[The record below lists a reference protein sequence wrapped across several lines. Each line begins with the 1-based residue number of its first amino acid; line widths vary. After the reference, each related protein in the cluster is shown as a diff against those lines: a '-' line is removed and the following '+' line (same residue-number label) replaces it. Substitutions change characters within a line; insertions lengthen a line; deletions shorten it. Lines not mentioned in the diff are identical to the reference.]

1 MQLRLSF
8 FGSPTR
14 FCVLGSGSSGN
25 SVVIESAGR
34 SLLVDAGFS
43 CREIERRLAAVG
55 VTPESI
61 EGVVLTHEHS
71 DHVRGASRLI
81 RRHRL
86 QLHAT
91 SGTLEEI
98 RLHGSV
104 PAPVALRPEWPAEIG
119 SFRVEPFAV
128 PHDAREPIGLVVETE
143 SGFRIGL
150 AADLGSASRQAWS
163 HLRNL
168 DALILETNHDLEMLL
183 SGPYPWALKRRIAG
197 RRGHLSNQDAAQGLR
212 EILDD
217 RLRWLVLYHLS
228 RVNNRPGLAEATV
241 AEELER
247 LGAEAETCVSNQFG
261 PTPWLSLGA
270 EGVSLVGPEAGQ
282 RSARTARNGG

>member
-8 FGSPTR
+8 FGSPPR

-25 SVVIESAGR
+25 AVVVESAGR
-34 SLLVDAGFS
+34 SLL
-43 CREIERRLAAVG
+43 
-55 VTPESI
+55 I

-71 DHVRGASRLI
+71 DHVRGASRLV

-86 QLHAT
+86 RLHAT
-91 SGTLEEI
+91 AGTLEEI
-98 RLHGSV
+98 RLHGSS
-104 PAPVALRPEWPAEIG
+104 PTPVALRPDWPAEIG
-119 SFRVEPFAV
+119 SFRIEPFSV

-183 SGPYPWALKRRIAG
+183 TGPYPWSLKRRIAG
-197 RRGHLSNQDAAQGLR
+197 RRGHLSNQDAAEGLR

-217 RLRWLVLYHLS
+217 RL
-228 RVNNRPGLAEATV
+228 AEAAV
-241 AEELER
+241 GEELER
-247 LGAEAETCVSNQFG
+247 LGAAVKTCVSNQFT
-261 PTPWLSLGA
+261 PTPWLSPGA
-270 EGVSLVGPEAGQ
+270 EGLPVVGPEVGE
-282 RSARTARNGG
+282 RSARTARDGGG